1 MITKPEFI
9 SIEKSIY
16 GHWKVRFLINGEF
29 YQTYIM
35 DGYTKQ
41 EAIKLARREAVKE
54 SSLYFY
60 NEA

>member
-1 MITKPEFI
+1 MTTKPEFI

-16 GHWKVRFLINGEF
+16 GHWRVRFLINNEF
-29 YQTYIM
+29 YRTYII
-35 DGYTKQ
+35 DGYPKQ

-54 SSLYFY
+54 SALYFY